1 MFLMIYAQLKLLYF
15 CIGTIQQEDSG
26 GGGGGAKPGG
36 CSLLISDID
45 EWAI

>member
-1 MFLMIYAQLKLLYF
+1 MFLMIYVQLRLLYF

-26 GGGGGAKPGG
+26 GGGAKPGG

-45 EWAI
+45 KWAI